1 MSLVGIDVG
10 SSTVKAAAYAESGRL
25 LGVVRRAVTPQHP
38 QPGAWEQDPTEVW
51 LATCECLRGLMEL
64 DIARRDPPTAL
75 AISASGREI
84 FPVDANENPL
94 GPCFMG
100 ADTRGEEFEVPPTN
114 ARVPEP
120 WTLECGHLRERM
132 DPVFRLLWW
141 RKYHPEIT
149 DRANYFLGWH
159 EFLTLRL
166 CGQAVT
172 TKGLAGRW
180 LIYNLREQGWSNER
194 IQEYALNPKC
204 LPAVGNRGA
213 VIGKIRHEIADEL
226 CLPQNIVVAVGG
238 ADTSCSALGTGVCE
252 VGTACLVSG
261 SYENIV
267 IPTDHYPTPSML
279 LRGLSVTP
287 YPNESGLSVY
297 AISPTGTAILD
308 WARNLVNVPLSEL
321 DQSLQASSR
330 APSPVVAVP
339 YLSGSMMYWQDG
351 RKARGTLLGLTLSTS
366 PLDIVKAFME
376 GIAYDHVNT
385 LSLLRSEGINVDR
398 MKATGGGTRSEWWT
412 QLKSDLISIPIEVG
426 AQPEPGT
433 LGAAML
439 AGLASGVYDNLEA
452 TCQKL
457 AGTTRTHYPDPER
470 RAMHEER
477 LQFYNHLIG
486 TLLTELY

>member
-10 SSTVKAAAYAESGRL
+10 SSTVKAAAYDEAGKL
-25 LGVVRRAVTPQHP
+25 LGVSHKAVTPQHP
-38 QPGAWEQDPTEVW
+38 HPGAWEQDPQEVW
-51 LATCECLRGLMEL
+51 LASCECLCSLMGMEEV
-64 DIARRDPPTAL
+64 RRDPPVAI

-84 FPVDANENPL
+84 FPVDAEENPL

-100 ADTRGEEFEVPPTN
+100 ADMRGEEFEIPPAN
-114 ARVPEP
+114 ATVPEP

-141 RKYHPEIT
+141 RKYHPEIVE
-149 DRANYFLGWH
+149 RAKYFLGWH
-159 EFLTLRL
+159 EFLALRL

-180 LIYNLREQGWSNER
+180 LIYNLREQGWSGER
-194 IQEYALNPKC
+194 VREYAIDPKS
-204 LPAVGNRGA
+204 LPVVGNRGA
-213 VIGKIRHEIADEL
+213 VIGKIRREVAKDL
-226 CLPQNIVVAVGG
+226 SLPPEVLLAVGG
-238 ADTSCSALGTGVCE
+238 ADTSCSALGTGVYE
-252 VGTACLVSG
+252 IGTGCLVSG

-267 IPTDHYPTPSML
+267 IPTDQYPTATML

-308 WARNLVNVPLSEL
+308 WARNLVGMPVVEL
-321 DQSLQASSR
+321 DCRLRDSSQ
-330 APSPVVAVP
+330 APSPVSAVP
-339 YLSGSMMYWQDG
+339 YLSGAMMYWEGG

-376 GIAYDHVNT
+376 SVAYDHVNT
-385 LSLLRSEGINVDR
+385 LSLLRAEGVR
-398 MKATGGGTRSEWWT
+398 VERLKATGGGTRSEWWT
-412 QLKSDLISIPIEVG
+412 QLKADMVGIPIEVG

-439 AGLASGVYDNLEA
+439 AGLAVGRYDDLEE
-452 TCQKL
+452 TCQHLTGIRRTYVPSASRKELHRDRLEYYNQLVPTLL
-457 AGTTRTHYPDPER
+457 AG
-470 RAMHEER
+470 
-477 LQFYNHLIG
+477 
-486 TLLTELY
+486 LY